1 MKIRSSFVT
10 KLVGYA
16 VVFLL
21 RLLGRTVRVDF
32 HSAHPGISPFR
43 RLPDPH
49 LFAVWHDAIIIPI
62 MVGDPH
68 RHLNS
73 VCALV
78 SRHQDGSFL
87 VEAMRHC
94 GIRSVRG
101 SQNRGGAQ
109 AVRQL
114 FQEIQHSHIFITPDG
129 PRGPRRQMKVGI
141 LFLASHSGRP
151 IIPVASTCRRAWVIR
166 GNWTD
171 LLIPKPFSRAVYLF
185 GEPFHV
191 PANLSRDELDRY
203 RIRLQAEMERLD
215 AIAEQIA
222 AGHEPSGDLAKAA

>member
-1 MKIRSSFVT
+1 MKIRSPFLT
-10 KLVGYA
+10 KLIGYA
-16 VVFLL
+16 VVSLL
-21 RLLGRTVRVDF
+21 RVVGRTVRVDF
-32 HSAHPGISPFR
+32 RSSRPGITPFHR
-43 RLPDPH
+43 SPDPY
-49 LFAVWHDAIIIPI
+49 LFSVWHDAIIIPI
-62 MVGDPH
+62 MVGDPL
-68 RHLNS
+68 RHVNS

-101 SQNRGGAQ
+101 SRNHGGAQ
-109 AVRQL
+109 ALRQL
-114 FQEIQHSHIFITPDG
+114 FQEIQHSHVFITPDG
-129 PRGPRRQMKVGI
+129 PRGPRRQLKDGI

-151 IIPVASTCRRAWVIR
+151 IIPVASACRKAWVIR

-191 PANLSRDELDRY
+191 PPNLSRDELDRY
-203 RIRLQAEMERLD
+203 RVRLQAEMERLD
-215 AIAEQIA
+215 AVAGQIV
-222 AGHEPSGDLAKAA
+222 AGHEPSGDLARAA